1 MQHTTKRAGEK
12 AREFFKPL
20 LAMLAMVLVAVIVDR
35 LFGHS
40 AGVLMASVFVPVQ
53 ARTPDELQAIASP
66 GNATLSATREPL
78 YDTQTY
84 VSGTTL
90 SLTYFQAINVDRS
103 MSNMKGNGGAMPN
116 NMYFEPLWIN
126 FDVLAGPTVSGDVSA
141 AGILDD
147 IAQLV
152 LKGRGYARITIGQT
166 TYPEIPLSYLHGS
179 GGPFGA
185 TSGSITAPS
194 TFQSGT
200 NGVQDSGY
208 CVYGSYVLTPMLPF
222 AVTVNWPSP
231 VTLKS
236 AAPVNLRFSFDGN
249 WYLPVS

>member
-1 MQHTTKRAGEK
+1 MHAALQRINRRSA
-12 AREFFKPL
+12 
-20 LAMLAMVLVAVIVDR
+20 LALVMALVAFAIAYA
-35 LFGHS
+35 LSHLLGEIGGGF
-40 AGVLMASVFVPVQ
+40 LMASVFVPVTP
-53 ARTPDELQAIASP
+53 RTPDDLAAIASP
-66 GNATLSATREPL
+66 GNAQLSATREPL

-90 SLTYFQAINVDRS
+90 SLTYFQAINNDRS

-116 NMYFEPLWIN
+116 NMYFEPIWIN
-126 FDVLAGPTVSGDVSA
+126 FDVLARPSVSGTATAV
-141 AGILDD
+141 GVLDD
-147 IAQLV
+147 IQQLV
-152 LKGRGYARITIGQT
+152 MSGRGFAKITIGQT

-179 GGPFGA
+179 GGAFGA
-185 TSGSITAPS
+185 TSGTNTAPS
-194 TFQSGT
+194 TFQVGT

-222 AVTVNWPSP
+222 SVTVTWPAP
-231 VTLKS
+231 LTLVS